1 MITTA
6 HSVDDKVS
14 QIINELK
21 ALKLWK
27 EKMPEWVT
35 AYSDKQIRV
44 EDDFASWL
52 QFIFL
57 PNMQNKNRK
66 NEQKELVAPQ
76 AIKYFGEDVRRGKLL
91 QLLIELDS
99 L

>member
-1 MITTA
+1 MIVTT
-6 HSVDDKVS
+6 HPVDDKIS
-14 QIINELK
+14 QIVTELK

-35 AYSDKQIRV
+35 AYSDKQISI

-57 PNMQNKNRK
+57 PNMQNYNRK
-66 NEQKELVAPQ
+66 REQKELVAPQ
-76 AIKYFGEDVRRGKLL
+76 AVKYFGEDVKRGRLL
-91 QLLIELDS
+91 QLLVELDS